1 MTDPTSATRQ
11 TGQVLGTRV
20 DLGDWADVTERI
32 AGWAARGEAR
42 YVSICDAHSVV
53 RATRDPDH
61 HRHLDGADLVL
72 PDGWPVAWLLR
83 RTRRPDQQRLNGPD
97 LMGHVLTVA
106 EQRGLKVYVYG
117 TTPQTLM
124 QLRTRLMARFPRLQ
138 LVGLHSPP
146 FRPLT
151 AEEEQH
157 DIDQIHA
164 SGAQIVLTGLGCP
177 KEDRWM
183 FRHRPRLQAV
193 TLGIGAGIDFWAGTV
208 PRAPQWMRDHGLE
221 WFFRLCQEPR
231 RLWRRYLVHNTLF
244 IAGALRQLGRHA
256 AGRRAGSG

>member
-1 MTDPTSATRQ
+1 MSDPHPQARQ
-11 TGQVLGTRV
+11 TGRVLGTTV
-20 DLGDWADVTERI
+20 DVGTWSDVTGRI
-32 AGWAARGEAR
+32 ADWAARGEAR

-53 RATRDPDH
+53 RASRDPDH
-61 HRHLDGADLVL
+61 HRHLASADLVL
-72 PDGWPVAWLLR
+72 PDGWPVAWMLR
-83 RTRRPDQQRLNGPD
+83 RTRQPDQQRLNGPD
-97 LMGHVLTVA
+97 LMGHVLTAA

-117 TTPQTLM
+117 TTWQTLDL
-124 QLRTRLMARFPRLQ
+124 LRGRLMAQFPGLQ

-151 AEEEQH
+151 ADEQQQ
-157 DIDQIHA
+157 DIDRIHA
-164 SGAQIVLTGLGCP
+164 SGAHIVLTGLGCP

-183 FRHRPRLQAV
+183 FQHRDRLRAV

-221 WFFRLCQEPR
+221 WLFRLCQEPR

-244 IAGALRQLGRHA
+244 VAGALQQLWQHA
-256 AGRRAGSG
+256 AARRPGRG